1 MDTFKQRK
9 KEEKRRQAHRQI
21 MKAYDECNDKSLFP
35 IAVSPEIEPVYS
47 TIDLSKA
54 FDIPRER
61 LRDWMVKDFIKPSLP
76 STSKGTIA
84 IFTKNDACR
93 VYLFDVLV
101 DAGLTRKAAGKV
113 AKGMNL
119 IHRHAIWSMFS
130 DKMSILLNISTRSS
144 YITNDVS
151 KRLSEIT

>member
-1 MDTFKQRK
+1 MGTFKQRK

-21 MKAYDECNDKSLFP
+21 MKAYDECDNKSLFP
-35 IAVSPEIEPVYS
+35 IVVSPEIESVYS

-61 LRDWMVKDFIKPSLP
+61 LRDWMVRDFIKPSLP

-84 IFTKNDACR
+84 IFTKNDAYR

-101 DAGLTRKAAGKV
+101 DAGLTRKAAGRV

-119 IHRHAIWSMFS
+119 RYNRASWSMLS

-144 YITNDVS
+144 YITDNVS
-151 KRLSEIT
+151 KKLATIV